1 MKQAP
6 QMSRLLDWVSVRV
19 PGSTLSCY
27 TATCEHF
34 QGGTGIQVDASTV
47 LQADM
52 DPSRQLLLLLE
63 FSDMLRIS
71 LAGNLKDY
79 EVVNAAGEL
88 VCGDKVFYG
97 AYPAAYAESPL
108 ETVNYAACHDNETL
122 FDQVRLTG
130 TPHSAGYA
138 ISYAICSV
146 PHLKQK
152 HVSNTSSAKLLKAPH
167 QASTNPLDMTV
178 QIIMKAAA
186 EEDIETRVRRCWLAS
201 ALVAFSQGVAFF
213 HAGDEILRSKSL
225 DRDSYNSGK
234 SLQQYAYQRRL
245 PHMEWSH

>member
-1 MKQAP
+1 
-6 QMSRLLDWVSVRV
+6 
-19 PGSTLSCY
+19 
-27 TATCEHF
+27 
-34 QGGTGIQVDASTV
+34 
-47 LQADM
+47 M
-52 DPSRQLLLLLE
+52 DPSKQLSLLLE

-71 LAGNLKDY
+71 LAGNLKEY

-88 VCGDKVFYG
+88 VRGDKVFYG

-122 FDQVRLTG
+122 FDQARLLC
-130 TPHSAGYA
+130 TPPSAGYA
-138 ISYAICSV
+138 MLYAICRIPDVILSI
-146 PHLKQK
+146 PAPQA
-152 HVSNTSSAKLLKAPH
+152 VSNMLKKPC
-167 QASTNPLDMTV
+167 QTSTNQPDLYL

-225 DRDSYNSGK
+225 DRDSYNSGE
-234 SLQQYAYQRRL
+234 SLWQCTCQRNIRCF
-245 PHMEWSH
+245 H